1 MPGEEEPR
9 LIPDEE
15 LWAYFNST
23 ESDMTLPEN
32 SHSSIQTQHRELLR
46 AIQQFII
53 IKADHDS
60 AGA

>member
-1 MPGEEEPR
+1 MPGEEELR
-9 LIPDEE
+9 VISDDE

-32 SHSSIQTQHRELLR
+32 NSSIQTQHRELLR
-46 AIQQFII
+46 AIQQDII
-53 IKADHDS
+53 IEADRDS